1 MRLTLLGT
9 GDAIGTPKIGCNCP
23 ACADARQGGKSQRL
37 RFSILVES
45 RKGKIVIDTSPDLRQ
60 QFLRQRLS
68 GIDGVIWTHGHYDH
82 YAGFGEFYRVQN
94 KVDVYGIQETL
105 DYIDQYVSFLKPRYH
120 YVKLYEPFELIG
132 LEFTLFKVSHPPV
145 ETPAGVVIRE
155 GDTRVVVT
163 SDTNTEIPEKS
174 LEYMKD
180 PDLLIADAIVPPHI
194 HIKKHMNSE
203 EAMALAQKLNAKKV
217 VLTHLSHLFRPHH
230 IESMFLPLG
239 YDGQVFEF

>member
-1 MRLTLLGT
+1 MRITLLGT
-9 GDAIGTPKIGCNCP
+9 GDAVGTPKIGCTCA
-23 ACADARQGGKSQRL
+23 ACADARAGGKSQRL

-45 RKGKIVIDTSPDLRQ
+45 NQGKILIDTSPDLRQ
-60 QFLRQRLS
+60 QFLKQRLS

-82 YAGFGEFYRVQN
+82 YSGFGEFYRVQN
-94 KVDVYGIQETL
+94 RVDVYGIPETL
-105 DYIDQYVSFLKPRYH
+105 DYINQYVSFLKPRYH

-132 LEFTLFKVSHPPV
+132 LEFTLFKVNHPPV
-145 ETPAGVVIRE
+145 EVPTGVIIRE
-155 GDTRVVVT
+155 GNTKVVVT
-163 SDTNTEIPEKS
+163 GDTNSEIPEKS
-174 LEYMKD
+174 LELMKD
-180 PDLLIADAIVPPHI
+180 PDLLIADGIVPPHI

-203 EAMALAQKLNAKKV
+203 EAMALAGKLNAKKV